1 MKWNISDIFIYA
13 LFLIF
18 SLILLGGTIYLYL
31 GIIGYEGINWGFYT
45 SLAEWMFFWIPI
57 MVSATIVS
65 MAVSLIRLKRAG
77 VLSIAG
83 WFAYYPVIFSVI
95 IPMHLYFGSV
105 VLLLMYIPWVSV
117 GIIHNGSFYIMNG
130 VILLPLSKPIII
142 GIMLI
147 IIGIA
152 IYIFSLHDLLRGLFQ
167 GEELI
172 TYNLY
177 RYIRHPQYLG
187 ILIWTLGAA
196 IVTIRI
202 FSIFSWLTLVYTYI
216 LLAEYEENVLEQ
228 KLGDAYI
235 RYRDKTFFL
244 LPIPLPRPSRPIRIL
259 LYTVLYILSIVLVI
273 LTIKYSVI
281 EYGVMRIT
289 WFLSII
295 Q

>member
-1 MKWNISDIFIYA
+1 
-13 LFLIF
+13 
-18 SLILLGGTIYLYL
+18 
-31 GIIGYEGINWGFYT
+31 
-45 SLAEWMFFWIPI
+45 
-57 MVSATIVS
+57 
-65 MAVSLIRLKRAG
+65 
-77 VLSIAG
+77 
-83 WFAYYPVIFSVI
+83 
-95 IPMHLYFGSV
+95 
-105 VLLLMYIPWVSV
+105 
-117 GIIHNGSFYIMNG
+117 MNG

-273 LTIKYSVI
+273 LTIKYTVI

>member
-1 MKWNISDIFIYA
+1 MKLNISDIFIYA
-13 LFLIF
+13 LFLTF

-31 GIIGYEGINWGFYT
+31 GIIGYGGIDWGFYDPI
-45 SLAEWMFFWIPI
+45 AEWMFFWIPI
-57 MVSATIVS
+57 MVSATLVS
-65 MAVSLIRLKRAG
+65 IAVSLIRLKRVGA
-77 VLSIAG
+77 LSIAG

-105 VLLLMYIPWVSV
+105 ILLLMYISWVIV
-117 GIIHNGSFYIMNG
+117 GIIHNGIFYMMNG
-130 VILLPLSKPIII
+130 VILHFSKLINF
-142 GIMLI
+142 GIML

-202 FSIFSWLTLVYTYI
+202 FSIFSWLTLAYTYI
-216 LLAEYEENVLEQ
+216 LLADYEEKVLICLE
-228 KLGDAYI
+228 I
-235 RYRDKTFFL
+235 F
-244 LPIPLPRPSRPIRIL
+244 
-259 LYTVLYILSIVLVI
+259 
-273 LTIKYSVI
+273 
-281 EYGVMRIT
+281 
-289 WFLSII
+289 
-295 Q
+295 